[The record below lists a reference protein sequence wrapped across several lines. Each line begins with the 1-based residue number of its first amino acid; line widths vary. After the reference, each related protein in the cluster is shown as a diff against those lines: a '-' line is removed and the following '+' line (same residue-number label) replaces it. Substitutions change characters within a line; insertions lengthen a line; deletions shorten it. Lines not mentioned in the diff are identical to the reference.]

1 MHKTIFL
8 LSLLVSSLGSQ
19 AAMQREDAPVPAA
32 RPLPLPLWKETLS
45 TWKTRLDTQG
55 YLHHATLIRT
65 VEALE
70 RHYVEAVS
78 ARTQASSSSLPSPT
92 KWAEAPG
99 WSLSLEAGFRAGMRD
114 LQEQLNLYRKIDRAF
129 QRLFPEYA
137 SPSNS
142 SDLLAGLSLDGRP
155 RRPLDQKKHATRD
168 GWVKKKGRPPMA
180 PAFPRETHKK

>member
-8 LSLLVSSLGSQ
+8 LSLLVSSLGFQ

-32 RPLPLPLWKETLS
+32 RPLPPPVWKEALA
-45 TWKTRLDTQG
+45 TWKTHLDTHG
-55 YLHHATLIRT
+55 YLPHITLIQT

-78 ARTQASSSSLPSPT
+78 ARAHASSSSLPSPT

-99 WSLSLEAGFRAGMRD
+99 WSLSLEAGFRAGVRD
-114 LQEQLNLYRKIDRAF
+114 LQAQLNLYRKIDRAF

-142 SDLLAGLSLDGRP
+142 SDLLAALSLDGRP
-155 RRPLDQKKHATRD
+155 GRALDQKKHATRD
-168 GWVKKKGRPPMA
+168 GWVKKKVRPLMA
-180 PAFPRETHKK
+180 PAFPRGTHKK